1 MSYNTEAAN
10 LALSHLGIG
19 KTVSDLETEQSAEAK
34 VVRAFY
40 NIVLKM
46 VLRDYPWPFATKI
59 STLGLIEEDP
69 NTEWGYSYQYPSDCE
84 YARRILGVS
93 RNESNEERVP
103 YKIFNSETGRLI
115 YTDVENAELEYTMT
129 IDDFT
134 VMPADFI
141 MAFSFKL
148 AYYIAPQITAGDPM
162 KVGER
167 ARVNYELELS
177 NAKSAAFNE
186 EQQDVPPES
195 ELVRMRV

>member
-1 MSYNTEAAN
+1 MSYNTEVAN

-40 NIVLKM
+40 DIVLKM

-59 STLGLIEEDP
+59 STLGLVSENP

-84 YARRILGVS
+84 YARRILGVN
-93 RNESNEERVP
+93 RNESNEERIP
-103 YKIFNSETGRLI
+103 YKIFNSDNGLLI
-115 YTDVENAELEYTMT
+115 YADIENAQLEYTMT
-129 IDDFT
+129 IEDFT
-134 VMPADFI
+134 IMPVDFI

-162 KVGER
+162 KMGDR

-186 EQQDVPPES
+186 EQQDVPPQS
-195 ELVRMRV
+195 ELVRVRV

>member
-1 MSYNTEAAN
+1 MSYNTEVAN

-19 KTVSDLETEQSAEAK
+19 KTVSDIETEQSAEAK

-59 STLGLIEEDP
+59 STLGLISENP

-84 YARRILGVS
+84 YARRILGVN
-93 RNESNEERVP
+93 RNETNLERVP
-103 YKIFNSETGRLI
+103 YKIFNSDSGLLI
-115 YTDVENAELEYTMT
+115 YADIENAQLEYTMK
-129 IDDFT
+129 IEDFT
-134 VMPADFI
+134 IMPADFI

-148 AYYIAPQITAGDPM
+148 AYYIAPQITTGDPM
-162 KVGER
+162 KMGER

-186 EQQDVPPES
+186 EQQDVPPDS
-195 ELVRMRV
+195 ELVRVRV

>member
-19 KTVSDLETEQSAEAK
+19 KTVSDLESEQSAEAK

-59 STLGLIEEDP
+59 STLGLVEENP
-69 NTEWGYSYQYPSDCE
+69 NDEWLYSYQYPSDCE

-103 YKIFNSETGRLI
+103 YKIFIGDTGRLI
-115 YTDVENAELEYTMT
+115 YTDIENAQLEYTVT
-129 IDDFT
+129 SEDFT

-162 KVGER
+162 KMGER

-195 ELVRMRV
+195 ELVRMRI

>member
-1 MSYNTEAAN
+1 
-10 LALSHLGIG
+10 
-19 KTVSDLETEQSAEAK
+19 
-34 VVRAFY
+34 
-40 NIVLKM
+40 
-46 VLRDYPWPFATKI
+46 
-59 STLGLIEEDP
+59 
-69 NTEWGYSYQYPSDCE
+69 
-84 YARRILGVS
+84 
-93 RNESNEERVP
+93 
-103 YKIFNSETGRLI
+103 
-115 YTDVENAELEYTMT
+115 MT

>member
-10 LALSHLGIG
+10 LALSHLGSG
-19 KTVSDLETEQSAEAK
+19 KTISDLETEQTAEAK
-34 VVRAFY
+34 AIRAFY
-40 NIVLKM
+40 SIVFKM

-59 STLGLIEEDP
+59 SSLALIKTNP

-103 YKIFNSETGRLI
+103 YKIFNVDSGRAI
-115 YTDVENAELEYTMT
+115 FTDIENAALEYTMMVE
-129 IDDFT
+129 DFT
-134 VMPADFI
+134 KIPSDFI

-162 KVGER
+162 KMGDR

-186 EQQDVPPES
+186 EQQDVPPQS
-195 ELVRMRV
+195 ELVRMRI